1 MTDTVHL
8 GLPTIEGAQ
17 AQKHVTHNEALV
29 VLDALV
35 MLAVID
41 RDVAAPPGSPAEG
54 DRYLVKAPGSAAFT
68 GKDNQ
73 VAHYIDGGWSFHA
86 PAKGWV
92 CYVEDEAT
100 LIAWNGSS
108 WQAVSGGGGGGGGPI
123 TELQNLAL
131 LGVGISADVTNPFAA
146 KLNNVLW
153 AAKSVAEGGDGNLRY
168 KLSKE
173 SAAKTLSFLFQD
185 NYSGRAEIGLTGD
198 DDFHFKVSP
207 DGSGWVEAI
216 RIDRASGR
224 VSFPASG
231 GPREMLAANRTYYVR
246 TDGSDAN
253 DGLTNS
259 AGGAFLTL
267 QKAYDVVAAKLDLGG
282 FTVTVQVAPGTY
294 AGGLNVAQP
303 WTGTDK
309 RIKCGLLSL
318 CSI

>member
-17 AQKHVTHNEALV
+17 AQKHVTHNDALGI
-29 VLDALV
+29 LDALV
-35 MLAVID
+35 MLSVID
-41 RDVAAPPGSPAEG
+41 RDAAAPPGSPEDG
-54 DRYLVKAPGSAAFT
+54 DRYLVKAPGSGGFA

-73 VAHYIDGGWSFHA
+73 VAHYIGGGWSFHA

-100 LIAWNGSS
+100 LVAWDGGS
-108 WQAVSGGGGGGGGPI
+108 WQAAGGGGGGGGPL

-131 LGVGISADVTNPFAA
+131 LGVGTSADAVNPFAA
-146 KLNNVLW
+146 RLNNALW
-153 AAKSVAEGGDGNLRY
+153 VAKSVAEGGDGHLRY

-173 SAAKTLSFLFQD
+173 SAAKTLSLLFQD
-185 NYSGRAEIGLTGD
+185 AYSGRAEIGLVGD

-216 RIDRASGR
+216 RIDRTSGR

-253 DGLTNS
+253 DGLANS

-267 QKAYDVVAAKLDLGG
+267 QKAYDVIAAKLDL
-282 FTVTVQVAPGTY
+282 AASP
-294 AGGLNVAQP
+294 
-303 WTGTDK
+303 
-309 RIKCGLLSL
+309 
-318 CSI
+318 